1 MTRPGPRP
9 DGWAAGASAN
19 ASQARGLSPALV
31 RFARVARSTASLDGW
46 RRLTTSVPPRWASG
60 AQVSRTIRA
69 VTSCRSAAFPSR
81 HDCDLDAFAAL
92 VEQPIDPADYPLA
105 TRITQGVPTYDAI
118 ALSRGPTG
126 DTGHRNALRAEL
138 AAALVDGPGIVLLE
152 GAVPP
157 DAVDR
162 ASSVFW
168 DLIAAQHA
176 QGGLAGDHFAK
187 PGANDRVWNALEK
200 LAVADPETFIDYHR
214 SDAVAV
220 ACEAWLGPRY
230 QLTEQ
235 VNVVN
240 PGGEA
245 QHPHRDYHM
254 GFLTDD
260 EAEQFPLQAH
270 LLSPLLTLQGAI
282 AHCDMGTE
290 AGPTMYLP
298 HSHKY
303 ELGYLAWRRPEF
315 MEYFSRHRV
324 QLPLCTGDAVFFSPA
339 MFHAAGHNRTTGVHR
354 IANLLQIS
362 SAFGRSTEAVDRA
375 RMVDVV
381 YPSLRS
387 RLASGLDRAAAANV
401 VAACAEGYAFPTN
414 LDRDQPVDGLAPP
427 SQADLMNRALD
438 EDWSPDHLRRELDQ
452 HGERHRSAP
461 VEDGQSRPGG
471 ESRPDGAVRGEGSG
485 AVGESRPDGAVRGEG
500 SGAVGESRPDGAV
513 RGEGSG
519 AAGVDPILVVGAG
532 LADQRRTTVNEL
544 LAEARSELR
553 RISPTD
559 LAAALEADASSGSGA
574 GPEDRPLVIDIRDR
588 DDRERTGM
596 IPGSVSIPLL
606 VLQWRCD
613 PTSGHSHPAV
623 QSLDQP
629 VVTVC
634 NEGYTSSFAA
644 ASLKRLGFER
654 AADLEGG
661 VEGWAAAGLPVVQ
674 PPLPT

>member
-1 MTRPGPRP
+1 M
-9 DGWAAGASAN
+9 
-19 ASQARGLSPALV
+19 
-31 RFARVARSTASLDGW
+31 
-46 RRLTTSVPPRWASG
+46 
-60 AQVSRTIRA
+60 SRTIKKVISR
-69 VTSCRSAAFPSR
+69 RNAAFGSR

-92 VEQPIDPADYPLA
+92 VEQPTDAADYPLA
-105 TRITQGVPTYDAI
+105 VRITQGVPTYDAT
-118 ALSRGPTG
+118 ALAHGPTG
-126 DTGHRNALRAEL
+126 DDGHRRSLRAEL

-162 ASSVFW
+162 ASTVFW

-176 QGGLAGDHFAK
+176 RGGLAGDHFAK

-200 LAVADPETFIDYHR
+200 LAVADPDAFIDYHR

-254 GFLTDD
+254 GFLTDG

-290 AGPTMYLP
+290 TGPTMYLP

-315 MEYFSRHRV
+315 IEYFSQHRV
-324 QLPLCTGDAVFFSPA
+324 QLPLRTGDAVFFSPA
-339 MFHAAGHNRTTGVHR
+339 MFHAAGHNRTADVHR

-362 SAFGRSTEAVDRA
+362 SAFGRATEAVDRA
-375 RMVDVV
+375 RMVNAV
-381 YPSLRS
+381 YPTLRS

-401 VAACAEGYAFPTN
+401 VAACAEAYAFPTN

-438 EDWSPDHLRRELDQ
+438 EDRPPEHLRHELEQ
-452 HGERHRSAP
+452 HGERHRSA
-461 VEDGQSRPGG
+461 
-471 ESRPDGAVRGEGSG
+471 
-485 AVGESRPDGAVRGEG
+485 VGEDDWYRVADAARAEDSGRAGAELA
-500 SGAVGESRPDGAV
+500 GA
-513 RGEGSG
+513 G
-519 AAGVDPILVVGAG
+519 AALVGGGMAPT
-532 LADQRRTTVNEL
+532 DRRRTTVAEL
-544 LAEARSELR
+544 LAEARSGLR
-553 RISPTD
+553 RLGPD
-559 LAAALEADASSGSGA
+559 ELAAALEAGSGTDPVP
-574 GPEDRPLVIDIRDR
+574 GRDDPPLVIDIRDR

-606 VLQWRCD
+606 VLEWRCD
-613 PTSGHSHPAV
+613 LTSGHSHPAV

-661 VEGWAAAGLPVVQ
+661 VEGWGAAGLPLVQ
-674 PPLPT
+674 PSPPA